1 MLGNDKVKE
10 IFWQCY
16 NVFWNRWKSMELTRQ
31 SPEWEDIIKESGDLM
46 KKYNCD
52 LCNHIICDLITEL
65 ESRYKENR
73 EERD

>member
-1 MLGNDKVKE
+1 MLGNEKVKE

-16 NVFWNRWKSMELTRQ
+16 NVFWNKWKPVELTRQ
-31 SPEWEDIIKESGDLM
+31 SPEWEDVIKESGDLM

-65 ESRYKENR
+65 EERYKEKEAGR
-73 EERD
+73 

>member
-1 MLGNDKVKE
+1 MLGNEKVKE

-16 NVFWNRWKSMELTRQ
+16 NVFWNKWKSMEFTRQ
-31 SPEWEDIIKESGDLM
+31 SPEWEDVIKESRDLM

-65 ESRYKENR
+65 EDRYKEKEAGR
-73 EERD
+73 

>member
-1 MLGNDKVKE
+1 MLGNEKVKE

-16 NVFWNRWKSMELTRQ
+16 NVFWNKWKSMELTRQ
-31 SPEWEDIIKESGDLM
+31 SPEWEDVIKESGDLM

-65 ESRYKENR
+65 EDRYKEKEAGR
-73 EERD
+73 